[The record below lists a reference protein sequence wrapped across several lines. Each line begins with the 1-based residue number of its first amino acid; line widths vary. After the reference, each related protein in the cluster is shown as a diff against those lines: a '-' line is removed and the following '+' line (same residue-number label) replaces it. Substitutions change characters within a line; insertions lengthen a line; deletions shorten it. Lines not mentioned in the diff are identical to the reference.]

1 MTENDL
7 YAMTFCQEDWARV
20 VQALRN
26 EAFALTQD
34 SRRAHENGAIDYS
47 TLLCVETAIYNALA
61 DDIDF
66 KLSD

>member
-7 YAMTFCQEDWARV
+7 YSVSLCQEDWVRV

-26 EAFALTQD
+26 EAFTLTQE

-47 TLLCVETAIYNALA
+47 TLLWEETAILNDIAET
-61 DDIDF
+61 IDF
-66 KLSD
+66 KLPG